1 MAAKLDQVRQ
11 EMLRFGVAV
20 PEPHAASTSSHGRR
34 NAASTQQQPQPK
46 QQRSPQRGDE
56 DDVDDVEATKAKL
69 RDTVQRAQWHDPDA
83 AWGGDPSSD
92 TSVTRHGD
100 RSDATTSGTDV
111 GGSTTSGTRYSSGHG
126 EARAM
131 SMRLAGMS
139 PPRRGWGAPTVHDSG
154 PRRVVQPTMRL
165 YTSAQP
171 HGDDHGPKRR
181 RHRRGSTSS
190 SSGRAR
196 SRVAKGSKRRLASKG
211 RRRQRQDEAVAV
223 PSSLLVFGL

>member
-1 MAAKLDQVRQ
+1 
-11 EMLRFGVAV
+11 MLRFGVAV

-34 NAASTQQQPQPK
+34 KAASTQQQPQPK
-46 QQRSPQRGDE
+46 QQRSPQRGGE

-92 TSVTRHGD
+92 TSTTRHGGD
-100 RSDATTSGTDV
+100 PSDATTSGTDV

-171 HGDDHGPKRR
+171 HDDDHGRPKRR